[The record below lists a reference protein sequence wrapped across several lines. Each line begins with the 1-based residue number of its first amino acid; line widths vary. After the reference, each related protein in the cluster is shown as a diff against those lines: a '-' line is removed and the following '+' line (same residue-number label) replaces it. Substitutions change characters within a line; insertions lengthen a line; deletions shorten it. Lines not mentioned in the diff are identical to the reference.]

1 MKKQPLS
8 YREEMALL
16 RRRIENTETKM
27 DLIREPLLLDAL
39 AYELLGLR
47 ARMNYLFSLARED
60 VKTK

>member
-8 YREEMALL
+8 YGEEMAIL

-27 DLIREPLLLDAL
+27 DMTREPLLLDAL

-47 ARMNYLFSLARED
+47 ARMNYLFSLARGE
-60 VKTK
+60 VEMK